1 MLSTVM
7 NRLNDRRDASLEGQE
22 ADAGFTLIELMV
34 VLLILAI
41 LLAIAIPTFLGVT
54 NSANDRAAQANLNTT
69 YTDAKSIYESNSQSY
84 PAAPGTTLASSI
96 AANEPSLGILTTQNS
111 AGTVTVTP
119 GGVSIIASQ
128 DGNGALMM
136 SPSKKTNECWYIV
149 DNTSA
154 VTSDAVGI
162 GVVLWSTT
170 APAPGIP
177 TTAGVTYGVYKYSNA
192 TPCTPA
198 ALYGVTA
205 LNLNTSANSFPNAK

>member
-7 NRLNDRRDASLEGQE
+7 NRLNDRRDASLEE

-111 AGTVTVTP
+111 SGTVTVTP

-128 DGNGALMM
+128 NGNGALMM

-205 LNLNTSANSFPNAK
+205 ANLNTSANSFPNAI

>member
-1 MLSTVM
+1 M
-7 NRLNDRRDASLEGQE
+7 NQNLDGTGRWPADRLEASEV
-22 ADAGFTLIELMV
+22 DAGFTLIELMV

-84 PAAPGTTLASSI
+84 PGAPGTTLAASI

-111 AGTVTVTP
+111 SGTVTVNP

-128 DGNGALMM
+128 NGNGALMM
-136 SPSKKTNECWYIV
+136 SPSKKTNECWYIL
-149 DNTSA
+149 DNSSA
-154 VTSDAVGI
+154 VASDVAAT
-162 GVVLWSTT
+162 GVVLWNATT
-170 APAPGIP
+170 PVAGIP
-177 TTAGVTYGVYKYSNA
+177 VTAGVTYGVFKYSST

-198 ALYGVTA
+198 ALAGLA
-205 LNLNTSANSFPNAK
+205 AGSINTKSGSFPNAL